1 MFKVFCSPGL
11 FTWCGEGELVK
22 QEEGENI
29 EVNMTNTNPISD
41 MFTRIKN
48 AIKATHETV
57 EIPASKLKLKIAE
70 ILKKEGY
77 INSYEIVEISPTHKN
92 LKISLKYG
100 SRGEKLITGIKR
112 ISKPG
117 LRVYTKAKYA
127 PRVYDGL
134 GISILTTKK
143 GLLTDRES
151 RKQKL
156 GGEVLCQVW

>member
-1 MFKVFCSPGL
+1 MS
-11 FTWCGEGELVK
+11 
-22 QEEGENI
+22 
-29 EVNMTNTNPISD
+29 NTDPISD
-41 MFTRIKN
+41 MFTRIRN

-57 EIPASKLKLKIAE
+57 EVPTSKLKLKI
-70 ILKKEGY
+70 
-77 INSYEIVEISPTHKN
+77 VEISPIRKN

-100 SRGEKLITGIKR
+100 PRGEKVLNGIKK

-117 LRVYTKAKYA
+117 LRVYTRSKYA

-134 GISILTTKK
+134 GISILSTNR

-151 RKQKL
+151 RKQKV

>member
-1 MFKVFCSPGL
+1 MSH
-11 FTWCGEGELVK
+11 TDS
-22 QEEGENI
+22 I
-29 EVNMTNTNPISD
+29 AD
-41 MFTRIKN
+41 MFARIKN
-48 AIKATHETV
+48 AVKATHESV
-57 EIPASKLKLKIAE
+57 EVPASKLKLKIAE

-77 INSYEIVEISPTHKN
+77 INSYEITEISPVKKN
-92 LKISLKYG
+92 LRIVLKYG
-100 SRGEKLITGIKR
+100 PRGEKVITGIKK

-134 GISILTTKK
+134 GISILSTKK

-151 RKQKL
+151 RKQNI

>member
-1 MFKVFCSPGL
+1 M
-11 FTWCGEGELVK
+11 
-22 QEEGENI
+22 Q
-29 EVNMTNTNPISD
+29 NTDPISD
-41 MFTRIKN
+41 MFTRMRN

-57 EIPASKLKLKIAE
+57 EIPASKIKLKIADL
-70 ILKKEGY
+70 LKKEGY
-77 INSYEIVEISPTHKN
+77 INSYEIVEISPVKKN

-100 SRGEKLITGIKR
+100 PRGEKVITGIKR

-117 LRVYTKAKYA
+117 LRVYTRSKDA

-134 GISILTTKK
+134 GISILSTKK

-151 RKQKL
+151 RKQKI

>member
-1 MFKVFCSPGL
+1 MS
-11 FTWCGEGELVK
+11 
-22 QEEGENI
+22 
-29 EVNMTNTNPISD
+29 NTDPISD
-41 MFTRIKN
+41 MFTRIRN

-57 EIPASKLKLKIAE
+57 EVPTSKLKLKIVE
-70 ILKKEGY
+70 VLKKEGY
-77 INSYEIVEISPTHKN
+77 INSYEIVEISPIRKN

-100 SRGEKLITGIKR
+100 PRGEKVLNGIKK

-117 LRVYTKAKYA
+117 LRVYTRSKYA

-134 GISILTTKK
+134 GISILSTNR

-151 RKQKL
+151 RKQKV